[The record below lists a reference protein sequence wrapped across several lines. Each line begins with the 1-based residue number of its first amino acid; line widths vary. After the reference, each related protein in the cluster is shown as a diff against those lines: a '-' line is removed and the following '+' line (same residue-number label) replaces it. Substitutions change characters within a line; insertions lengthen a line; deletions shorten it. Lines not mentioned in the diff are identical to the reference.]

1 MSERNWRDDAMNES
15 LRGFDNEEHVDAVI
29 GAIRRLAPGLST
41 HQVWPPRE
49 QTMLFLNSQCRS
61 VRSLLCAQS
70 FYTHESDDLPFVGWY
85 GFEWG
90 EHELELVLLSG
101 YDVGDVLVVGEDA
114 DVLRRF
120 ARALD
125 DFSDRPLKR
134 CLRYASGWENAPEMD
149 EELGKVTWDDLVFK
163 EELLQSVREAV
174 ESFFVHKSAMQSFG
188 FAWKRGILLVGPP
201 GTGKTMVCKAAA
213 ASLEN
218 LPFLY
223 VRDLR
228 ERASK
233 DSIRSIFQRA
243 RKLSPCILVME
254 DMDSLINDQNRAVFL
269 NEMDGFQSNDGIL
282 IIASSNHP
290 EKIDEA
296 LLKRPSR
303 FDRVFH
309 IGLPELSERREFCR
323 RLLTRDT
330 LAEKLAPGFDVEK
343 LCSEVAQKTDGF
355 TPAYLKEAFV
365 AAAISRAQ
373 AGATVLDDEFAA
385 AVLAQLGELRAYL
398 KKAKTPDS
406 LAEMRSSDDN
416 IGFRR

>member
-1 MSERNWRDDAMNES
+1 MSERNWRDEAMNEA
-15 LRGFDNEEHVDAVI
+15 LRGFDNEKHTDAVI
-29 GAIRRLAPGLST
+29 GAIRRLAPTLST
-41 HQVWPPRE
+41 HEVWAQRE
-49 QTMLFLNSQCRS
+49 QTMLFLNSQCQN
-61 VRSLLCAQS
+61 VRSLLSSQS
-70 FYTHESDDLPFVGWY
+70 VYSDEKQELPFLGWY
-85 GFEWG
+85 GFEWEG
-90 EHELELVLLSG
+90 HELEVVLLPG
-101 YDVGDVLVVGEDA
+101 YNVGDVLVVGQDT
-114 DVLRRF
+114 DVISRF

-125 DFSDRPLKR
+125 DYAQHPIKR
-134 CLRYASGWENAPEMD
+134 CLRYASGWENAPELD
-149 EELGKVTWDDLVFK
+149 EEIGKVTWDDVVFK
-163 EELLQSVREAV
+163 EDLLLGVREAV
-174 ESFFVHKSAMQSFG
+174 ESFFAHKAAMQSFG

-213 ASLEN
+213 ASLTE

-233 DSIRSIFQRA
+233 DSIRAIFQRA

-254 DMDSLINDQNRAVFL
+254 DLDSLINDQNRAVFL

-282 IIASSNHP
+282 VIASSNHP

-309 IGLPELSERREFCR
+309 IGLPEVAERREFCN
-323 RLLTRDT
+323 RLLTRET
-330 LAEKLAPGFDVEK
+330 LAEKLAPGFDIGK
-343 LCSEVAQKTDGF
+343 LCSDVAQKTDGF
-355 TPAYLKEAFV
+355 TPAYLKEAFA

-373 AGATVLDDEFAA
+373 AGATELDDEFSQ
-385 AVLAQLGELRAYL
+385 AVLAQIAELRAYL
-398 KKAKTPDS
+398 KKAKSPDS